1 MVGWGLEVVYKLGPL
16 YKAVHNMISLVRRAR
31 AQGFNIRN
39 NISFHTSNDT
49 YNCDVNGY
57 ARMQTQIV
65 IHFNRFAKHER
76 RYMFSR
82 LENARPWAFADFLF
96 SRPPKKS
103 CGSYPLTDDFRV
115 LPQSHDVK
123 FHF

>member
-1 MVGWGLEVVYKLGPL
+1 VAGWGLEVVYKLGPL
-16 YKAVHNMISLVRRAR
+16 YKAVYNVISLVRRAR
-31 AQGFNIRN
+31 ARN
-39 NISFHTSNDT
+39 HFMISIFDKPNDT
-49 YNCDVNGY
+49 YNCDVNGCP
-57 ARMQTQIV
+57 RMQTQIV